1 MEFTKEAQKL
11 AKKCYE
17 AIPKIAK
24 ALGKEWKWEPERY
37 DLVLEGEAIFC
48 VVEEDYGQ
56 FSEKVESPKLRKFWL
71 TNGWNH
77 FSVPE
82 NQFVPLLHWEEIERI
97 LEGFGY
103 KLYVSV
109 SGVEYRLD
117 ITSQE
122 ELKNWATRLHQVE
135 IYDVRARKHIVKTE
149 AKSCQEAVMLGLLRL
164 WEEMKK

>member
-1 MEFTKEAQKL
+1 MQFTKEAQKL
-11 AKKCYE
+11 ARPCYE

-82 NQFVPLLHWEEIERI
+82 NQFVPLLHWENDIEPI
-97 LEGFGY
+97 LKGFGY
-103 KLYVSV
+103 KIEFGHFKGEFRVYFTNTKTGASWGYVDSLLIY
-109 SGVEYRLD
+109 S
-117 ITSQE
+117 
-122 ELKNWATRLHQVE
+122 KTR
-135 IYDVRARKHIVKTE
+135 
-149 AKSCQEAVMLGLLRL
+149 QEAVMLGLLRL